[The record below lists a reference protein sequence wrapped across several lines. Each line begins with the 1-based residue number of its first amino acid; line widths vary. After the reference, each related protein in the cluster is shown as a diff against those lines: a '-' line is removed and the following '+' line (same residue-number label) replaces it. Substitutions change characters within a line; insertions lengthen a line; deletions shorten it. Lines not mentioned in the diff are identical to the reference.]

1 MKALLDNQSMSIYK
15 KALFVTTQLN
25 WKLVYNATE
34 SFYRGTCL
42 TTAPKDA
49 DLKSVVGLINTT
61 ISQILKNNNL
71 SPKRSSALSA
81 TNFALTDEG
90 FVYTDVKG
98 VRDVPQIFPTQEIL
112 KQLKISATQS
122 TTTGIPTELAMNHYS
137 QLLKASLEL
146 KGHVYIPASKVESVN
161 IINASS
167 SQVGITAKP
176 SFVSKLIKERA
187 ERNTKIAVAA

>member
-49 DLKSVVGLINTT
+49 DLKSVVDLINTT

-81 TNFALTDEG
+81 SNFALTDEG
-90 FVYTDVKG
+90 FVYTDVRG

-122 TTTGIPTELAMNHYS
+122 TATGIPTELAMNQYS

-146 KGHVYIPASKVESVN
+146 KGHVYLPTSNVESAN
-161 IINASS
+161 ISTPSAVILPR
-167 SQVGITAKP
+167 GAKP
-176 SFVSKLIKERA
+176 SFIGKLIEERA
-187 ERNTKIAVAA
+187 ERDTKIAVSA